1 MVKYRLVLLMNHLLS
16 HIEKKGFIMN
26 IFKKIYCRGFQIC
39 FRIAL
44 PILPYR
50 NPIVRRHISDIP
62 YILMQAKLSN
72 PMIVTDKMLVSL
84 GAIKPLE
91 EGLKENDIKY
101 ALFDGAYP
109 NPRISLVEEA
119 ATFYKEHGCDSL
131 IAFGGGSPMDLAKA
145 VGVRI
150 ARPNTPI
157 LKLGGILKVHTKLP
171 TIIAIPTTAG
181 TGSET
186 TLASVLIDD
195 ETKRKFCINDFPL
208 IPRIAVLDHT
218 TVATLPP
225 YIAATTGLDAL
236 THAVEAYIGRSTTK
250 GTRRDAMKAVKL
262 IYNHLDGIVNHT
274 SAKSEKAMLL
284 ASHLA
289 GRAFTR
295 SYVGYVHAVS
305 HSLSGA
311 YNMPHGE
318 TNAIILPIMLRRY
331 GKTVTK
337 KLAKL
342 SIHIGLGTASEGN
355 DALAEKFIVMVEN
368 MNKRYGIPAGIKG
381 IKEEDINTL
390 AKFADKE
397 ANPLYPVPVLYG
409 RDELEKIYREISIKE

>member
-1 MVKYRLVLLMNHLLS
+1 MNL
-16 HIEKKGFIMN
+16 
-26 IFKKIYCRGFQIC
+26 FKKIYCRAFQIV

-62 YILMQAKLSN
+62 YILLQGKCTK

-84 GAIKPLE
+84 GAIEPLKAGLE
-91 EGLKENDIKY
+91 ENNIDY

-109 NPRISLVEEA
+109 NPRISLVEETA
-119 ATFYKEHGCDSL
+119 KFYLDNNCDCI

-145 VGVRI
+145 TGVKI
-150 ARPNTPI
+150 ARPKTPLI
-157 LKLGGILKVHTKLP
+157 KLGGILKVHTKLP

-195 ETKRKFCINDFPL
+195 ETLRKFCINDFPL
-208 IPRIAVLDHT
+208 IPRYAVLDHT
-218 TVATLPP
+218 TVSTLPP

-262 IYNHLDGIVNHT
+262 IYKHLDGIVNH
-274 SAKSEKAMLL
+274 SSPKSEKAMLL
-284 ASHLA
+284 AAHLA

-331 GKTVTK
+331 GKTIHK

-342 SIHIGLGTASEGN
+342 AINTGLGTKAEGTE
-355 DALAEKFIVMVEN
+355 ALAEKFIVMVEQ
-368 MNKRYGIPAGIKG
+368 MNERYGIPKGIKG
-381 IKEEDINTL
+381 IKEEDIKRL
-390 AKFADKE
+390 AGYADKE

-409 RDELEKIYREISIKE
+409 RDELEKIYREISIDEV